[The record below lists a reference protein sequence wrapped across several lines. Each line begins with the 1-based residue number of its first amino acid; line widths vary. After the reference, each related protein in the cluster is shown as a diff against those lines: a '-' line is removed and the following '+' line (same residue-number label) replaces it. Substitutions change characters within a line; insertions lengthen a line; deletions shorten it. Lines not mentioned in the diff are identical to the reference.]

1 MDNGNER
8 RERRKRSDRKKE
20 AMRDFT
26 KEVTKVLKREYQRE
40 VKILKGISG
49 SKKKQLQDGCLHET
63 LTIQGSS
70 INIGRAV

>member
-8 RERRKRSDRKKE
+8 RERRKRSNRKKE

-40 VKILKGISG
+40 VKIL
-49 SKKKQLQDGCLHET
+49 
-63 LTIQGSS
+63 
-70 INIGRAV
+70 